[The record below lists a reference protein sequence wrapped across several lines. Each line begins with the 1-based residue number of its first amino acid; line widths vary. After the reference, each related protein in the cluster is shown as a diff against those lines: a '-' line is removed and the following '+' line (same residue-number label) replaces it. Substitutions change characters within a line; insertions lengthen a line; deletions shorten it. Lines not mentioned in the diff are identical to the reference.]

1 MKPITYLAI
10 DGPCKATRIVDPLP
24 FYVAGIARVL
34 VSGGWIYEVSGQ
46 RDDGTIELT
55 YLREMP

>member
-1 MKPITYLAI
+1 MKAITYICI
-10 DGPCKATRIVDPLP
+10 DGPSKGTRIVGLLYEPD
-24 FYVAGIARVL
+24 RVL
-34 VSGGWIYEVSGQ
+34 VSGWWIYEVSGQ